1 MRFNIFIVLM
11 AIAMISLPA
20 AAQQGPAGIPG
31 VFSLVESV
39 LPAPEPAQNLKKKS
53 SDGDCSK
60 AKNVEQCKEQQD
72 ARKNILAACKGKTGT
87 ARTQCLKQQTR
98 YENCK
103 KSADPAGCL
112 RFEKTYDLCQK
123 KLGQAHRQCL
133 FDNLI
138 SKP

>member
-123 KLGQAHRQCL
+123 KLGQALRQCL

>member
-1 MRFNIFIVLM
+1 M

-60 AKNVEQCKEQQD
+60 AKNVEQCKAQQD
-72 ARKNILAACKGKTGT
+72 TRKKVLAACKGKTGT

-98 YENCK
+98 YESCK
-103 KSADPAGCL
+103 KSSDPARCL
-112 RFEKTYDLCQK
+112 QFEKTYDLCQN